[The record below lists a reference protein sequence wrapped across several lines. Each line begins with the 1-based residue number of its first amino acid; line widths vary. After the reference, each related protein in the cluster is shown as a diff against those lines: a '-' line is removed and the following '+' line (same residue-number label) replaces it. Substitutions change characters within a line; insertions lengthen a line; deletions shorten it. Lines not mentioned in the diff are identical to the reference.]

1 MKTCLMIMLAMLS
14 IAACTEDRRD
24 RVNAPQRVEQLS
36 FEYQVAAADTVDWQA
51 LSQRLVNGDITID
64 EADLGGDS
72 WCEYTVQLQPTPAQV
87 NPDMVPLEQTQE
99 PYLSAFGHPRSMG
112 FTFLITAVQARNL
125 APVCGSLETTLQGLD
140 LASAEGSASGE
151 WRPGESLVLVSRPK
165 INEAWLGPALEFQ
178 DRAATQRL
186 YFEHAV
192 NSASAQ
198 GFVQG
203 EFRFMALS
211 SDARLVVLARN
222 GQFAMRNREY

>member
-1 MKTCLMIMLAMLS
+1 MKNCLLTMLAMMF

-24 RVNAPQRVEQLS
+24 RASAPQRAEQLS
-36 FEYQVAAADTVDWQA
+36 FEYQVAAADSIDWQD
-51 LSQRLVNGDITID
+51 LSRRLVNGDITID
-64 EADLGGDS
+64 EANLGLDN
-72 WCEYTVQLQPTPAQV
+72 WCQYNVQQQPTPAQV
-87 NPDMVPLEQTQE
+87 NPDLVPLEQTRE

-112 FTFLITAVQARNL
+112 FTFLITAIQSRNL

-165 INEAWLGPALEFQ
+165 LGDAWLGPALEFQ
-178 DRAATQRL
+178 DRAGGQRL

-211 SDARLVVLARN
+211 NDGRLVVLARN
-222 GQFAMRNREY
+222 GQFGLRNREH